1 MTHYVYKQALSEER
15 SEQLGRELFELW
27 NELGTMTKATLEFDR
42 RNPDLIH
49 SQTSVNAHRAR
60 SWFVRHP
67 EEGFDI
73 ILKYKPDTPRFAMEQ
88 KVIMYIHRYLRS
100 NDTFIAWLEEHPWA
114 KKYEYYYKEFYVLP

>member
-15 SEQLGRELFELW
+15 SEALGRELFELW

-67 EEGFDI
+67 EEGFEI

-100 NDTFIAWLEEHPWA
+100 NDTFLGVARGTSLG
-114 KKYEYYYKEFYVLP
+114 